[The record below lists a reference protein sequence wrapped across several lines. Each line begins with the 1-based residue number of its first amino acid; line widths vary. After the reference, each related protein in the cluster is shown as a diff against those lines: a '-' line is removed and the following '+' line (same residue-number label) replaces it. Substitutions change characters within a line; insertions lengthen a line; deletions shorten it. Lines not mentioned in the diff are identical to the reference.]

1 MPLAVVDTSCLIAFE
16 RIERPA
22 LVPALFSEALMPP
35 AVADEYGGVP
45 DGFAL
50 RSLDNPSLA
59 RTLCEDLDAG
69 EAEVIALTQT
79 CKDAVALIDE
89 KKGRRLSREHGLSV
103 VGTLGILLRAKRRG
117 LISAVKPLMDTL
129 SATGFRLSD
138 ALYQDVLHRAGE
150 G

>member
-1 MPLAVVDTSCLIAFE
+1 MPFAVVDTSCLIAFE

-69 EAEVIALTQT
+69 
-79 CKDAVALIDE
+79 
-89 KKGRRLSREHGLSV
+89 G
-103 VGTLGILLRAKRRG
+103 
-117 LISAVKPLMDTL
+117 
-129 SATGFRLSD
+129 
-138 ALYQDVLHRAGE
+138 
-150 G
+150 